1 MRLQLMHLSNKTGSR
16 RHSPV
21 FPRSPHLPS
30 LLSLLSLCRPAGM
43 QLIYLGVIGD
53 ILVGTDGAEGL
64 LSQECGNRRTVLA
77 VVTVLLLAPMVSA
90 T

>member
-1 MRLQLMHLSNKTGSR
+1 LFR
-16 RHSPV
+16 RPPNLPTAV
-21 FPRSPHLPS
+21 FALFTFS
-30 LLSLLSLCRPAGM
+30 LPAGM
-43 QLIYLGVIGD
+43 QLIYLVVIGD

-64 LSQECGNRRTVLA
+64 LSQECGDRRTVLA

>member
-1 MRLQLMHLSNKTGSR
+1 
-16 RHSPV
+16 
-21 FPRSPHLPS
+21 
-30 LLSLLSLCRPAGM
+30 M
-43 QLIYLGVIGD
+43 QLIYLVVIGD

-77 VVTVLLLAPMVSA
+77 MVTVLLLAPMVSA